1 MTLIAKVTDMSYTYT
16 FPRPAVTTDTVV
28 FKSGPKCIEFL
39 LIKRQKDPYKN
50 FWALPGG
57 FIEIQETPED
67 GALRELQE
75 ETGVKIQNL
84 KEIGAFG
91 DINRD
96 PRGRTIT
103 IAYYTFIKESMN
115 IEIKALSDAADIKWF
130 SINEIP
136 EMAFDHKEI
145 LDEAI
150 LKLKSHVILA
160 KLNVI
165 DFFNLRQDELKQI
178 YHCLGLS

>member
-1 MTLIAKVTDMSYTYT
+1 MSYTYT

-28 FKSGPKCIEFL
+28 FKTGPQCIEFL
-39 LIKRQKDPYKN
+39 LVKRKRDPFKN
-50 FWALPGG
+50 YWALPGG
-57 FIEIQETPED
+57 FLEMEETPED
-67 GALRELQE
+67 GARRELKE
-75 ETGVKIQNL
+75 ETGVNALLL

-91 DINRD
+91 GINRD

-103 IAYYTFIKESMN
+103 IAYYTFLKNNRN
-115 IEIKALSDAADIKWF
+115 INIRALTDAEEARWF

-136 EMAFDHKEI
+136 DMAFDHRSI

-165 DFFNLRQDELKQI
+165 DFFNLSADELKVI
-178 YHCLGLS
+178 YQCLGLS

>member
-1 MTLIAKVTDMSYTYT
+1 MGYTYS

-39 LIKRQKDPYKN
+39 LIKRKKDPYRD

-57 FIEIQETPED
+57 FIEMEETPED
-67 GALRELQE
+67 GALRELKE
-75 ETGVKIQNL
+75 ETGVNTQVL

-103 IAYYTFIKESMN
+103 IAYYTFMKNTERLDVRAM
-115 IEIKALSDAADIKWF
+115 SDAGDVKWF
-130 SINEIP
+130 SINDNP

-150 LKLKSHVILA
+150 LKMKSHVILA
-160 KLNVI
+160 KLNVVG
-165 DFFNLRQDELKQI
+165 FFDLDQEELKHI